1 MQASATVIPGT
12 ILKFLPVYR
21 RNIFEKQLSQLMSSK
36 NLFRLFH
43 APKIQIVSTKL
54 NMRVKVVRYL
64 SKSEATVNR
73 C

>member
-1 MQASATVIPGT
+1 
-12 ILKFLPVYR
+12 
-21 RNIFEKQLSQLMSSK
+21 MSSK